1 MHQTKDVGLTYT
13 QCNVLI
19 LLQWAVLS
27 REGVE
32 ANALKAEVNSD
43 TNKSHTD
50 M

>member
-32 ANALKAEVNSD
+32 ANAMEIDLFESRGEQ
-43 TNKSHTD
+43 
-50 M
+50 